1 MSSMSKYTRECVS
14 RVDVEINN
22 RKVQSFVAPTKLF
35 FLVSEKRDSVP
46 EDSHLVLDI
55 HIDVS
60 SAWAHKL
67 QVLTAFVG
75 EIVVVLTLSVIY
87 LVSCA

>member
-1 MSSMSKYTRECVS
+1 MSSMSKYTRECAS

-22 RKVQSFVAPTKLF
+22 HKVQSSAAPTKLF
-35 FLVSEKRDSVP
+35 FLASEKRDSF

-60 SAWAHKL
+60 SALAHKPL
-67 QVLTAFVG
+67 ASET
-75 EIVVVLTLSVIY
+75 IV
-87 LVSCA
+87 CP